1 MVIYPIV
8 RLSSRRHIESL
19 QNGKLFLRNNTYY
32 QRIEESDQA
41 RNDVFDGSIP
51 FPDDGTLSAITG
63 NEVKNAR
70 IMKFTAYVACF
81 YHFHCEKYGC
91 FYVPEEDKEAL
102 LAFNCDTALIIDPVE
117 FENRVR
123 SACERENLPLM
134 IRDVFYISPNQEK
147 EIIEHIRSGFVPMFI
162 QTPQFVKSNRFY
174 EQHEYRVSIDYTPDF
189 LASHIN
195 GQVLSLNYEAAKKLN
210 ESTLTI
216 DIGPIADISEIV
228 TVEELLNSYFKAE

>member
-8 RLSSRRHIESL
+8 RLSSRKHIESL

-51 FPDDGTLSAITG
+51 FPDDGTLSTIADQ
-63 NEVKNAR
+63 EVKNAR
-70 IMKFTAYVACF
+70 IMKLTAYVACF
-81 YHFHCEKYGC
+81 YHFHCETNGC
-91 FYVPEEDKEAL
+91 FYVPKEDKEAL

-117 FENRVR
+117 FGTRVR
-123 SACERENLPLM
+123 RACEREKLSPM
-134 IRDVFYISPNQEK
+134 MRDVFYISPNKEK
-147 EIIEHIRSGFVPMFI
+147 EIIEHIRRGSVPMFI
-162 QTPQFVKSNRFY
+162 QTPQFVKSNCFY

-189 LASHIN
+189 LAAHIN
-195 GQVLSLNYEAAKKLN
+195 GQVLSLNDEDAKGLY

-216 DIGPIADISEIV
+216 DIGSIADISEIV